1 MIPHQ
6 APSEHPHPGV
16 RGLFENR
23 WNQRLRV
30 LSPVSDGSVKTGL
43 EKYVPSSR
51 IAGPWAAVRCLH
63 GAIRERGRP
72 GKGTSWKGDVL
83 TRPIA
88 NRLNSQHLVKRYD
101 NGYASYLSLGRR
113 GLALILF
120 DNQLAVNDL
129 RRWPAREQ
137 AIRLDNPVVIPGVV
151 NAGGTHQTAD
161 QTFRSVPVAWRPK
174 SRPFRSSQT
183 GKPRP
188 DRAGRDGPCAPPGR
202 GKVLFAR

>member
-1 MIPHQ
+1 M
-6 APSEHPHPGV
+6 V
-16 RGLFENR
+16 
-23 WNQRLRV
+23 V
-30 LSPVSDGSVKTGL
+30 LSGRRESETRPPDG
-43 EKYVPSSR
+43 PHR
-51 IAGPWAAVRCLH
+51 
-63 GAIRERGRP
+63 
-72 GKGTSWKGDVL
+72 KGDVL

-101 NGYASYLSLGRR
+101 NGYTSYLSLGRR

-137 AIRLDNPVVIPGVV
+137 TIRLDNPVVIPGVV

-174 SRPFRSSQT
+174 SRPFTSSQT
-183 GKPRP
+183 GKP
-188 DRAGRDGPCAPPGR
+188 GLIAPRKGTS
-202 GKVLFAR
+202 